1 MFSRLPFVYLFYF
14 VIGLG
19 TLFSISSS
27 QWLGVWAG
35 LEINLIGFLPL
46 LVYQKR
52 ISERE
57 SGVKYFIV
65 QALGSSLLIFG
76 RLAIYSMSFTWETV
90 GRVDREYLI
99 PLFLIVSG
107 LCIKIGLFPFH
118 FWLPSV
124 IAGLPW
130 IRCLLLA
137 TWQKIA
143 PLFLISSVF
152 DETYIYWFAI
162 SICLMAASSRLIGG
176 IGGINQTQVRALL
189 AYSSIGHLGW
199 IVFAIL
205 QRSWAIKT
213 YFIIYVLISF
223 CVFISLWYRNFS
235 FIKNSKSLVRL
246 RYLSLP
252 VLIILLSL
260 AGLPPLLGFIP
271 KWRVIVASISIRI
284 WIFVFILM
292 AGSLISLFYYLS
304 LFFSLGLGIKMRI
317 KLIKEKNFS
326 IILLLG
332 LFINILGGV
341 PLITAGV
348 TIRLYALIIFYEP

>member
-76 RLAIYSMSFTWETV
+76 RLAIYSMSFTWEILT
-90 GRVDREYLI
+90 RIETEYLF
-99 PLFLIVSG
+99 PLFLIARG
-107 LCIKIGLFPFH
+107 LCVKIGVFPFH
-118 FWLPSV
+118 FWLPGV

-130 IRCLLLA
+130 VRCLLLA

-152 DETYIYWFAI
+152 EETYIYWFAL
-162 SICLMAASSRLIGG
+162 SICLVAGGSSLIGG
-176 IGGINQTQVRALL
+176 VGGINQTQVRALL

-205 QRSWAIKT
+205 QRSWAIKS
-213 YFIIYVLISF
+213 YFLIYVLISF

-235 FIKNSKSLVRL
+235 FMKDSKNLVGL
-246 RYLSLP
+246 RYLSIP
-252 VLIILLSL
+252 VLVILLSL

-271 KWRVIVASISIRI
+271 KWRVIVASMGMGI
-284 WIFVFILM
+284 WIFIFILIV
-292 AGSLISLFYYLS
+292 GSLISLFYYLS
-304 LFFSLGLGIKMRI
+304 LFFSLGLGSKIRI
-317 KLIKEKNFS
+317 KILKRKEFS
-326 IILLLG
+326 FLLL
-332 LFINILGGV
+332 LSIFVNILGGI
-341 PLITAGV
+341 PLITAGAV
-348 TIRLYALIIFYEP
+348 LSL